1 MFRQYRIRDYDFK
14 LILYV
19 LVLSVI
25 GVLAV
30 GSAKSDQM
38 ERQFA
43 GMCAGI
49 VLMLILS
56 FIDYSLILFFYW
68 FLYVGNILL
77 LLSVTFLGLN
87 IGGAQRW
94 VNLFG
99 IQFQPSE
106 LAKILLILF
115 YAQFIM
121 KYKEKLNTLMF
132 ILICLALLAVPLYLI
147 FDQPDLS
154 TSIMVMVVFSAIL
167 FVGGLSYKV
176 VLGVLA
182 VIVPA
187 AITFLVLVL
196 QPDQQILRGY
206 QAERILGWLQP
217 EKYPDI
223 AYQQTNSITAIGS
236 GQLWGKGLNN
246 NVIASVVNGNYI
258 SKPETDF
265 IFAVIGEELGFAGA
279 FAVIALVMLI
289 VLECLLIARTA
300 KDLAGSIIASGMAAL
315 IGFQSIL
322 NMSVATG
329 LLPNTGIPFPFVS
342 YGLTS
347 MVSLYMGIGVVLNV
361 RLQAKNVKR

>member
-1 MFRQYRIRDYDFK
+1 MFRQYKLRDYDFK

-19 LVLSVI
+19 IALSLI

-30 GSAKSDQM
+30 GSAAGDLM
-38 ERQFA
+38 ERQFM
-43 GMCAGI
+43 GMCAGV
-49 VLMLILS
+49 VLMLVLS
-56 FIDYSLILFFYW
+56 FMDYSFILFFHW
-68 FLYVGNILL
+68 LLYAGNIVL
-77 LLSVTFLGLN
+77 LLSVTFFGLN

-94 VNLFG
+94 VNIAG

-106 LAKILLILF
+106 VTKIILILF

-121 KYKEKLNTLMF
+121 KYKEKLNTVWF
-132 ILICLALLAVPLYLI
+132 ITICLALLAVPLYLVL
-147 FDQPDLS
+147 DQPDLS
-154 TSIMVMVVFSAIL
+154 TSIMIMVIFSTVL

-176 VLGVLA
+176 VLGILA
-182 VIVPA
+182 VVVPA
-187 AITFLVLVL
+187 AIAFLVLVL
-196 QPDQQILRGY
+196 QPNQQLLRGY

-265 IFAVIGEELGFAGA
+265 IYAVIGEELGFAGA
-279 FAVIALVMLI
+279 FTVIVLVMLI
-289 VLECLLIARTA
+289 VMECLLIARTS
-300 KDLAGSIIASGMAAL
+300 KDLAGSIIACGMASL
-315 IGFQSIL
+315 VGFQSML

-347 MVSLYMGIGVVLNV
+347 MVSLYMGIGIVLNV
-361 RLQAKNVKR
+361 RLQAKNIKR

>member
-1 MFRQYRIRDYDFK
+1 MFRLYRIRDYDFK

-19 LVLSVI
+19 VVLSVI

-30 GSAKSDQM
+30 GSAKSDQL

-43 GMCAGI
+43 GMCVGI
-49 VLMLILS
+49 VLMLVLS

-68 FLYVGNILL
+68 FLYVGNIVL
-77 LLSVTFLGLN
+77 LLSVTFLGVN
-87 IGGAQRW
+87 VGGAQRW

-132 ILICLALLAVPLYLI
+132 LLLCFALLTVPLYLI

-154 TSIMVMVVFSAIL
+154 TSIMVVVVFSTIL
-167 FVGGLSYKV
+167 FVGGLSYKI

-182 VIVPA
+182 VIIPA

-279 FAVIALVMLI
+279 FTVIALVMLI
-289 VLECLLIARTA
+289 VTECILIARVS
-300 KDLAGSIIASGMAAL
+300 KDLAGSVIACGMAAL
-315 IGFQSIL
+315 VGFQSIM

-329 LLPNTGIPFPFVS
+329 LMPNTGIPFPFVS

-347 MVSLYMGIGVVLNV
+347 MVSLYMGIGIVLNV
-361 RLQAKNVKR
+361 RLQAKNMKR